1 MKKLLLAVALL
12 TVLTPSAFA
21 AFASNVVVLDKAD
34 VVKLSDEKLVDVY
47 TDVVVEL
54 EAIRTFHA
62 TSGFSPKQYD
72 EFRELLKYRLK
83 LLMEIHARNIEIPQ
97 QMERL

>member
-1 MKKLLLAVALL
+1 MKKLFLSLLLLACFTAPV
-12 TVLTPSAFA
+12 FA
-21 AFASNVVVLDKAD
+21 AFTSNVTILEKAD
-34 VVKLSDEKLVDVY
+34 VLKLNDEGLIDTY
-47 TDVVVEL
+47 TDVLVEL

-72 EFRELLKYRLK
+72 EFRDLLKYRLL
-83 LLMEIHARNIEIPQ
+83 LLMEIHSRNIEIPQ